1 MLFLQKKGFY
11 FIYIYFFKCHL
22 FLVFFSQVISNLLQ
36 KSLLE
41 TKTHSLSLVRY
52 TVYCEHFHPH
62 TSVHRYA
69 WVMARDFASTQESTG
84 ISELK
89 LKNHHTC
96 CYMHLHISRTFQ
108 VCFRMCFLILNLNAL
123 SNSSDFFIPQN
134 KGKKKSTLLMKKGLE
149 EGLS

>member
-1 MLFLQKKGFY
+1 MYFLAKLYQ
-11 FIYIYFFKCHL
+11 IYFK
-22 FLVFFSQVISNLLQ
+22 

-69 WVMARDFASTQESTG
+69 WVMARDFTSTQESTG

-96 CYMHLHISRTFQ
+96 CYMHFHIYRTFE

-134 KGKKKSTLLMKKGLE
+134 KRKKKINITNAKGFGRRIELV
-149 EGLS
+149 